1 MNKETIK
8 EILYIIIA
16 IILSVLA
23 VKFIIWLLPVIIVIF
38 LSLIIYTNLKKDRNI
53 EKKVYEKPNNK
64 NKKIKVIHEFDDK
77 D

>member
-23 VKFIIWLLPVIIVIF
+23 VKFIIWLLPVIIIIF
-38 LSLIIYTNLKKDRNI
+38 LSLIIYTNLKKDRTI
-53 EKKVYEKPNNK
+53 EKKVYEEPNNK

>member
-23 VKFIIWLLPVIIVIF
+23 VKFIIWLLPVIIIIF
-38 LSLIIYTNLKKDRNI
+38 LSLIIYINLKKDRTI